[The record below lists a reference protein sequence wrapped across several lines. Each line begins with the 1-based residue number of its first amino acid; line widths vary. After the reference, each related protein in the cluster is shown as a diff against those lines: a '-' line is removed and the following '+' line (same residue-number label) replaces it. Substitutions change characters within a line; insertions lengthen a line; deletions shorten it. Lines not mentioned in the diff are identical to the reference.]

1 MTTEIAKHQ
10 TQNPIQR
17 YGQSLAPQDRS
28 KHRAWIGVRVEA
40 LLDGYWQNRPH
51 EAVKEEI
58 LADWMDGLEAFTPG
72 EIRAAC
78 REWLGS
84 NPRRKPNVGDI
95 RGIVLAA
102 RQKAVAAAPKPEPVP
117 ERKPVTAEAA
127 QEILA
132 KAGFAPKHMGG
143 GNV

>member
-1 MTTEIAKHQ
+1 MTTEIANRQ

-17 YGQSLAPQDRS
+17 YGQSLAPPDRS

-58 LADWMDGLEAFTPG
+58 IADWMDGLETFTPN

-78 REWLGS
+78 RAWLS
-84 NPRRKPNVGDI
+84 DNPRRKPNLGDI
-95 RGIVLAA
+95 RAIVLAA
-102 RQKAVAAAPKPEPVP
+102 RRKAVPPKPPEPKR
-117 ERKPVTAEAA
+117 EPVTAEAA
-127 QEILA
+127 QEILV
-132 KAGFAPKHMGG
+132 KAGFAPNRIGG
-143 GNV
+143 GHE